1 MRQDQNFTA
10 LDHWNVTRAAEKYG
24 EDFEAIAKEVG
35 RPQWAIAAF
44 HYWMMYISGVW
55 FTYWVVQAGRKRR
68 WSEVGTNAQILID
81 GTW

>member
-1 MRQDQNFTA
+1 MI
-10 LDHWNVTRAAEKYG
+10 RAAEKYG
-24 EDFEAIAKEVG
+24 EVFEAIAKEVG